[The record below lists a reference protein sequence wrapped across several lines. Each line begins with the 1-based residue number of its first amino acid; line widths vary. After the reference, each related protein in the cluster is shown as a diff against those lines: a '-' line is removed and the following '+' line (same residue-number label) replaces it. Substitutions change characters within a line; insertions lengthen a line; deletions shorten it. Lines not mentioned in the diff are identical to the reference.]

1 MRSIAGVSNDN
12 GTAQQHHSTQVSKL
26 LTWLIQVW
34 DDTTKNRSDCAGRR
48 QTELRSLNAVC
59 YPHKNRYE
67 FLRSYVTENR
77 QLLRQRR
84 TTCEGLQC
92 ANATPHPQYR
102 YWTPTAHKRAD
113 LYHHRQFNYTSG
125 TSQALQTS
133 AHAKLQDAATW
144 RIELHDPRASV
155 RLLWMFHD
163 DRSDVN
169 VDSAR

>member
-1 MRSIAGVSNDN
+1 MWPKTASCYGNAALHAKAYNVPTQRHTHNTAIERRPHINVPIYIIIA
-12 GTAQQHHSTQVSKL
+12 
-26 LTWLIQVW
+26 
-34 DDTTKNRSDCAGRR
+34 
-48 QTELRSLNAVC
+48 
-59 YPHKNRYE
+59 
-67 FLRSYVTENR
+67 
-77 QLLRQRR
+77 
-84 TTCEGLQC
+84 
-92 ANATPHPQYR
+92 
-102 YWTPTAHKRAD
+102 
-113 LYHHRQFNYTSG
+113 QFNYTSG

>member
-113 LYHHRQFNYTSG
+113 LYHHRAIQLYKWHQPGSANLGPRQIAGCCHLANWTAR
-125 TSQALQTS
+125 SQSQCPS
-133 AHAKLQDAATW
+133 
-144 RIELHDPRASV
+144 I
-155 RLLWMFHD
+155 
-163 DRSDVN
+163 VN
-169 VDSAR
+169 VSWR